1 MASIRPETRA
11 LRLACAIA
19 SASVTATG
27 ITAAGCDAP
36 TETSA
41 GSLEA
46 PTTSSEDAGHDA
58 SEPEATEP
66 GATATTQATHV
77 DAFFELD
84 DAPRLETLRHAEITR
99 IERGSGG
106 RSVAF
111 RLTFADGSRGYFK
124 PEQTF
129 SGTSF
134 QAEVAAYHVDRLLG
148 LGRTPPTV
156 ARALPWGRLQAVLG
170 ADPRAAEVIVQP
182 DGTVRGSLSYWIEER
197 LVPLQL
203 GIGFERWFR
212 VDPPPYLTPFQRA
225 RVYIA
230 QAAGAEPIVPPVG
243 EEGAP
248 LPPAGEPD
256 RADRGAEL
264 SDLILFDFLIHN
276 IDRWG
281 GGFTNVRTRGPGGPL
296 VFLDN
301 AAGFGSGR
309 ARTGFMDRRLF
320 AVQRFRFRTVEAIR
334 AFEVDALRARLDAEG
349 MGTLLDEA
357 RLAHLEERRA
367 AILAHVAERS
377 TAQGEP
383 ATFPW

>member
-1 MASIRPETRA
+1 MASIRTGSRA

-19 SASVTATG
+19 SAGLPAAG
-27 ITAAGCDAP
+27 LTAAGCEAP

-41 GSLEA
+41 GDLEA
-46 PTTSSEDAGHDA
+46 PRAAPEDAGHDA
-58 SEPEATEP
+58 FVPEVEASAVAPEPAVR
-66 GATATTQATHV
+66 A
-77 DAFFELD
+77 DRFFELD
-84 DAPRLETLRHAEITR
+84 DAPRLETLRHAAIVR

-111 RLTFADGSRGYFK
+111 RLTFADGARGYFK

-156 ARALPWGRLQAVLG
+156 ARALPWGRLEAVLG

-203 GIGFERWFR
+203 GVGFERWFR

-225 RVYIA
+225 RVYLA

-301 AAGFGSGR
+301 AGGFGPGR
-309 ARTGFMDRRLF
+309 ARIGFMDRRLL
-320 AVQRFRFRTVEAIR
+320 AVQRFRFRTIEAIR

-349 MGTLLDEA
+349 VGTLLDET
-357 RLAHLEERRA
+357 RLAHLETRRA